1 MAFTFNWA
9 GIRPS
14 SVQVSDRSQQ
24 TRSDAVAWGNAL
36 RGLERRQADSEYA
49 DMLKEYKPYDEAGV
63 NNELKQLTAELA
75 RLKQRNAEIEAQLG
89 G

>member
-1 MAFTFNWA
+1 
-9 GIRPS
+9 
-14 SVQVSDRSQQ
+14 
-24 TRSDAVAWGNAL
+24 
-36 RGLERRQADSEYA
+36 
-49 DMLKEYKPYDEAGV
+49 MLKEYKPYDEAGV

>member
-9 GIRPS
+9 GIRPTPI
-14 SVQVSDRSQQ
+14 QVSDRSQ
-24 TRSDAVAWGNAL
+24 TRSDAAAWGNAL